1 MNLQMTIPELMNEYL
16 ETEKIISTF
25 KTGCLTIKDIE
36 VIERYLEQKQFFTRV
51 AKALDFVIR
60 KYPSFD
66 LSYTLSFDFN
76 EQFVNTVCIQSYNA
90 NDLYILDT
98 YNEIS
103 RAAKLMKEKLAD
115 SDAFLSSAYKRAEK
129 PFITVDMVL
138 SALEKTEA
146 LMSNC
151 TADIDSSC
159 ISEVTMPL
167 SVNNI
172 DNASDGIEN
181 NFEASVGNE
190 CSESNSEEHDCDD
203 IYNIFDDNDE
213 PFNKYHFEFEALI
226 VNYNTNVVQEII
238 YGYLHCKE
246 DRTITALDTYSG
258 FRGLDKEERELFDM
272 QVADF
277 ACDEV
282 YQMDSDNPEDY
293 DKKLCETKGGLRNKR
308 GYEII
313 IAPYVNMNWYTNYI
327 GRDYTLASIGVTE
340 PINRDYKFRFCYSKE
355 LKKRMALIAKTY
367 YFNVIEGINVYYN
380 PYNNTINII
389 WEDKVVSLA
398 FSESGKKGDVYFY
411 TKGERISKDN
421 LVVSDGRVANYAF
434 LDDEDF
440 KYITQT
446 LCFDIDS
453 IYSGE
458 YGNIK
463 L

>member
-60 KYPSFD
+60 KCPSFD
-66 LSYTLSFDFN
+66 LTYTLSFDFN
-76 EQFVNTVCIQSYNA
+76 EQFINTVCIQSYNA
-90 NDLYILDT
+90 NNPYILDT

-103 RAAKLMKEKLAD
+103 RVAKLTKEND
-115 SDAFLSSAYKRAEK
+115 TFLSYSYKQVGK
-129 PFITVDMVL
+129 PLITVGAIVA
-138 SALEKTEA
+138 ALEKVDT
-146 LMSNC
+146 LMPNC
-151 TADIDSSC
+151 TTDIDSAYTPW
-159 ISEVTMPL
+159 VTTPL

-172 DNASDGIEN
+172 DNATDINNGIEV
-181 NFEASVGNE
+181 SVENE
-190 CSESNSEEHDCDD
+190 CLESHSEEHDCGE
-203 IYNIFDDNDE
+203 IYNIFDDDDE

-226 VNYNTNVVQEII
+226 VNYDTDIVQEII
-238 YGYLHCKE
+238 YGYLHCNE

-258 FRGLDKEERELFDM
+258 FRKLDKEERELFDM

-282 YQMDSDNPEDY
+282 YKMDSDNPEDY
-293 DKKLCETKGGLRNKR
+293 DKKLCQTIGGLRNKK

-313 IAPYVNMNWYTNYI
+313 IAPYVKRNWYTNYI
-327 GRDYTLASIGVTE
+327 GRDYTLASVGVTE

-355 LKKRMALIAKTY
+355 LKKKMALIAETY
-367 YFNVIEGINVYYN
+367 YFRVIKGIDVYYN

-398 FSESGKKGDVYFY
+398 FSASGKKGDVYFY
-411 TKGERISKDN
+411 TKGERISDDN
-421 LVVSDGRVANYAF
+421 LVISDGKIANYAF

-440 KYITQT
+440 KYVTQN